1 MIRVL
6 VADDHAV
13 VRRGVMQI
21 LTEAPGVVVAGEA
34 GTGRQVLEMVREQD
48 YHLLVMD
55 IGMPEGSGLEVLQE
69 LQTLAPDLPVLI
81 LSVYPEQQYAI
92 RALSAGASGYLTKES
107 APDELVAA
115 IRVIRRG
122 GKCVSRSLAQT
133 LAEDLR
139 RETPA
144 EPHARLSNREHQVLT
159 KLAAGSSVS
168 DIAAELA
175 LSVKTISTY
184 RARILDKLQLSSTAE
199 IIRYALEHADL

>member
-175 LSVKTISTY
+175 LSVKTISVY
-184 RARILDKLQLSSTAE
+184 RARVLDKLQLSSTAE